1 MAENGR
7 LPDSDLAPTLLGGRL
22 RKDAADSADRL
33 FTKYALDTGG
43 VLQAVSPADTYR
55 SYEQQVQARK
65 NVGNLA
71 AVPGTSNHGWGVAVD
86 FANGMNSWSSAAQDW
101 FRRNGG
107 DFGWETPD
115 WASNPRNRYYKNEPW
130 HKEFDPAK
138 DKRKGPKIR
147 HPKKGEIGIGS
158 KGKDV
163 ERIQVLLNQRL
174 PGKNLVVDGH
184 FGLASAVATARY
196 QHQAK
201 GLSVTGT
208 VGPKTLAS
216 LEGPKAPK
224 PTKPSKP
231 VEKDGPPIYLKR
243 GTGNKAGTRALQEF
257 LRRVFPGRFG
267 KGAEHE
273 VVVDGDYGPRTEYA
287 VKHWQKKAGLAPTGE
302 IGPKSHAR
310 LVKFGVFDP
319 IKED

>member
-33 FTKYALDTGG
+33 FTRYALDTGD

-130 HKEFDPAK
+130 HKEFDPAR

-147 HPKKGEIGIGS
+147 HPKKGEVGIGS

-163 ERIQVLLNQRL
+163 ERIQILLNQRL
-174 PGKNLVVDGH
+174 PGKNLVVDGR

-208 VGPKTLAS
+208 VGPKTLES
-216 LEGPKAPK
+216 LEGKKAPEK
-224 PTKPSKP
+224 PKP

-257 LRRVFPGRFG
+257 LKRTF
-267 KGAEHE
+267 KKYADL
-273 VVVDGDYGPRTEYA
+273 VVDGDFGPHTEEA
-287 VKHWQKKAGLAPTGE
+287 TKHWQKKAGLAPTGE

-319 IKED
+319 IEEGK